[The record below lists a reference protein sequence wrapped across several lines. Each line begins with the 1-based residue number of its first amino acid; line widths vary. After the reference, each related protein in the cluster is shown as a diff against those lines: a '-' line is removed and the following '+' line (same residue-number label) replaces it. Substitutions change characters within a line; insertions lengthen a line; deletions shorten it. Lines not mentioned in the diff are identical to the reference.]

1 MNLKELKALDKRVK
15 RLREQIKHLQAA
27 AYCTTSSFSA
37 SAHGKGTIPDKVGM
51 NAAKIADLTVELDKL
66 TKERNAALNSLS
78 YEVDA
83 ANCIYLH
90 VACGYSWQQIADLVD
105 RDTADA
111 VKAMCK
117 RYKWTVKNS
126 PS

>member
-15 RLREQIKHLQAA
+15 RLREQIEHLQAA
-27 AYCTTSSFSA
+27 AYSTTSSFSA
-37 SAHGKGTIPDKVGM
+37 SAHSKGTIHDKVGM
-51 NAAKIADLTVELDKL
+51 NAAKIADLTAELDKL

-83 ANCIYLH
+83 ANCIFLH
-90 VACGYSWQQIADLVD
+90 VACGYSWKRIAELGED
-105 RDTADA
+105 DTADA
-111 VKAMCK
+111 VKAMCR
-117 RYKWTVKNS
+117 RYEWTVKNS